1 MALHMTPPGWGSGG
15 DAVGGDGNP
24 TVMGGHGS
32 QHPGQLLGQ
41 PVGPV
46 FPVCASPSSLLCHP
60 LPLSPSLLAKEHG
73 LQQQTDPEIETQST
87 SCLCH
92 LRDVTVFVE

>member
-1 MALHMTPPGWGSGG
+1 
-15 DAVGGDGNP
+15 
-24 TVMGGHGS
+24 MGGYGS

-46 FPVCASPSSLLCHP
+46 LAVSASPSSLLCHLLPFSPYP
-60 LPLSPSLLAKEHG
+60 LAREHG
-73 LQQQTDPEIETQST
+73 LQQQTDLGIETQST

-92 LRDVTVFVE
+92 LGDVTVLVE